1 MDSRVDN
8 RAMPVDGRPATIDW
22 MLSRN
27 PIAYDTA
34 AALMAARVDAIAAGS
49 ASELVWLLE
58 HPSLYT
64 AGTSAKPEHLLEPDR
79 LPVFRSGR
87 GGQFT
92 YHGPGQRVAY
102 LLLDVRARFGD
113 VHAYVTAL
121 EEWIIEALAE
131 LGVAAQRR
139 QGRVG
144 VWVKNGGTAPPAK
157 IAAIGVRLRRWVS
170 SHGVSLNVAPDLGHF
185 AGIVPCGLDEPVT
198 SLAQLGVARTQP
210 EVDAA
215 LRSCFVRR
223 FGPVEIVAARGTAE
237 PRGLAGTGT

>member
-1 MDSRVDN
+1 
-8 RAMPVDGRPATIDW
+8 
-22 MLSRN
+22 
-27 PIAYDTA
+27 
-34 AALMAARVDAIAAGS
+34 
-49 ASELVWLLE
+49 
-58 HPSLYT
+58 
-64 AGTSAKPEHLLEPDR
+64 
-79 LPVFRSGR
+79 VFRSGR

-237 PRGLAGTGT
+237 PRGLAGGT